1 MTQLCL
7 MWNRYNKNMKRLC
20 KKSLMLFIALL
31 MVNTASARKWTLR
44 ECIDYA
50 LQNNITLQKSQL
62 SKLSAK
68 EDILQSQAALLP
80 SLNATTGHNLSYQP
94 WPETGRATVQNGYVE
109 QSVDKV
115 FYNGSYGVSSN
126 WTVWNGNRNRNTIK
140 LNEMSLE
147 KAEIDSATTAN
158 NIQEQIAQLYVQILY
173 SAEAINV
180 SKKSLETSKTN
191 EQRGQ
196 AFVEVGKM
204 SRADLAQLTSQRAQD
219 EYNIVEAESS
229 LRNYKRQLKQ
239 LLQIVDEEE
248 FDIVVPT
255 TTDEMA
261 LQLVPT
267 LQSVYEAALEQ
278 RPEIKN
284 AQLGIKTSE
293 LNIKMAK
300 AQRLPTVGVSASA
313 ITNTTSMSNNAWGSQ
328 LKNNFNLG
336 AGVNVSIPIFDNRS
350 TKTAVNKAII
360 QREDYILDLKDK
372 QTSLYSTIENYW
384 LQAVTNQEKFK
395 AAKIATASAETSY
408 EMLSG
413 KFEQKLIN
421 IVELM
426 QGRDALLRAQQN
438 ELQSKYL
445 TILNLD
451 MLNFYKTGDLRE

>member
-1 MTQLCL
+1 M
-7 MWNRYNKNMKRLC
+7 NKTLKTGLLIIMAIGF
-20 KKSLMLFIALL
+20 SHPAL
-31 MVNTASARKWTLR
+31 ARKWTLR

-50 LQNNITLQKSQL
+50 LQNNITLQKSSL
-62 SKLSAK
+62 TRLSA
-68 EDILQSQAALLP
+68 EQDIMQSQAALLP
-80 SLNATTGHNLSYQP
+80 SLSANTNQNVSYRP

-115 FYNGSYGVSSN
+115 YYNGSYGVNSN
-126 WTVWNGNRNRNTIK
+126 WTVWNGNRNRNTVK
-140 LNEMSLE
+140 LNKIS
-147 KAEIDSATTAN
+147 AEQAQADSAVTAN

-180 SKKSLETSKTN
+180 HKKSLETSKQN
-191 EQRGQ
+191 ELRGQ

-219 EYNIVEAESS
+219 EYGIVEAESS
-229 LRNYKRQLKQ
+229 LRNFKRQLKQ
-239 LLQIVDEEE
+239 VLQITDDEE
-248 FDIVVPT
+248 FDVVVPN

-261 LQLVPT
+261 LQLIPT

-278 RPEIKN
+278 RPEIKQ
-284 AQLGIKTSE
+284 AKLGIESSN
-293 LNIKMAK
+293 LSIKMAK

-313 ITNTTSMSNNAWGSQ
+313 TTTTSSMSSNAWGSQ

-336 AGVNVSIPIFDNRS
+336 AGVNVSIPIFDNRAA
-350 TKTAVNKAII
+350 KTAINKAML
-360 QREDYILDLKDK
+360 QRERYQLELKDK
-372 QTSLYSTIENYW
+372 QTSLYSSIENYW
-384 LQAVTNQEKFK
+384 LQAVNNQEKFK
-395 AAKIATASAETSY
+395 AAKIATQSAQTSY

-426 QGRDALLRAQQN
+426 QGRDALLKAQQN

-445 TILNLD
+445 AILNID
-451 MLNFYKTGDLRE
+451 MLNFYKSGELSF

>member
-1 MTQLCL
+1 
-7 MWNRYNKNMKRLC
+7 MWNRYNKNMKTLF
-20 KKSLMLFIALL
+20 KKSLMLLIALL
-31 MVNTASARKWTLR
+31 VVNTASARKWTLR

-50 LQNNITLQKSQL
+50 LQNNITLQKSHL

-68 EDILQSQAALLP
+68 EDILQSQSALLP

-219 EYNIVEAESS
+219 EYNIVEAESN

-284 AQLGIKTSE
+284 ALLGIKTSE

-313 ITNTTSMSNNAWGSQ
+313 ITNTTSMSHNAWGSQ

-384 LQAVTNQEKFK
+384 LQAVSNQEKFK

-426 QGRDALLRAQQN
+426 QGRDALLKAQQN

>member
-1 MTQLCL
+1 
-7 MWNRYNKNMKRLC
+7 
-20 KKSLMLFIALL
+20 MLLIAFLV
-31 MVNTASARKWTLR
+31 VNTASARKWTLR

-50 LQNNITLQKSQL
+50 LQNNITLQKSHL

-68 EDILQSQAALLP
+68 EDILQSQSALLP

-180 SKKSLETSKTN
+180 NKKSLETSKTN

-219 EYNIVEAESS
+219 EYNIVEAESN

-284 AQLGIKTSE
+284 ALLGIKTSE

-313 ITNTTSMSNNAWGSQ
+313 ITNTTSMSHNAWGSQ

-384 LQAVTNQEKFK
+384 LQAVSNQEKFK

-426 QGRDALLRAQQN
+426 QGRDALLKAQQN

>member
-1 MTQLCL
+1 MAICL
-7 MWNRYNKNMKRLC
+7 AHP
-20 KKSLMLFIALL
+20 AL
-31 MVNTASARKWTLR
+31 ARQWTLR

-50 LQNNITLQKSQL
+50 LQNNITLQKSSL
-62 SKLSAK
+62 TRRSAQ

-80 SLNATTGHNLSYQP
+80 SLSASTNQNVSYRP
-94 WPETGRATVQNGYVE
+94 WPETGRATVQNGFVQ

-115 FYNGSYGVSSN
+115 FYNGSYGINSN

-140 LNEMSLE
+140 LNKIS
-147 KAEIDSATTAN
+147 AEQAQADSATTAN

-173 SAEAINV
+173 SIDAINV
-180 SKKSLETSKTN
+180 NKKSLETSKQN
-191 EQRGQ
+191 EERGK

-219 EYNIVEAESS
+219 EYNIIASEST

-239 LLQIVDEEE
+239 LLQITNDEE

-255 TTDEMA
+255 TTDEMV
-261 LQLVPT
+261 LQLIPT

-278 RPEIKN
+278 RPEIKR
-284 AQLGIKTSE
+284 AKLGIESSN

-300 AQRLPTVGVSASA
+300 AQRLPTVGVNASA
-313 ITNTTSMSNNAWGSQ
+313 TTTTTSMSNNAWGTQ

-336 AGVNVSIPIFDNRS
+336 AGVNISIPIFDNRMA
-350 TKTAVNKAII
+350 KTAINKALI
-360 QREDYILDLKDK
+360 QRENYMLDLKDK
-372 QTSLYSTIENYW
+372 QTALYSTIENYW
-384 LQAVTNQEKFK
+384 LQAVNNQEKFK
-395 AAKIATASAETSY
+395 AAKIATQSAETSY

-426 QGRDALLRAQQN
+426 QGRDALLKAQQN

-445 TILNLD
+445 TLLNID
-451 MLNFYKTGDLRE
+451 MLHFYMTGELKE

>member
-1 MTQLCL
+1 
-7 MWNRYNKNMKRLC
+7 MKTLF
-20 KKSLMLFIALL
+20 KKSLMLLIALL
-31 MVNTASARKWTLR
+31 VVNTASARKWTLR

-50 LQNNITLQKSQL
+50 LQNNITLQKSHL

-68 EDILQSQAALLP
+68 EDILQSQSALLP

-284 AQLGIKTSE
+284 ALLGIKTSE

-313 ITNTTSMSNNAWGSQ
+313 ITNTTSMSHNAWGSQ

-384 LQAVTNQEKFK
+384 LQAVSNQEKFK

-426 QGRDALLRAQQN
+426 QGRDALLKAQQN

-451 MLNFYKTGDLRE
+451 MLNFFKTGDLRE

>member
-1 MTQLCL
+1 M
-7 MWNRYNKNMKRLC
+7 NKKLKTGLLIIMA
-20 KKSLMLFIALL
+20 IGVTHPAL
-31 MVNTASARKWTLR
+31 ARKWTLR

-50 LQNNITLQKSQL
+50 LQNNITLQKSSL
-62 SKLSAK
+62 TRLSA
-68 EDILQSQAALLP
+68 EQDIMQSQAALLP
-80 SLNATTGHNLSYQP
+80 SLSANTNQNVSYRP
-94 WPETGRATVQNGYVE
+94 WPKTGRATVLNGFVE

-115 FYNGSYGVSSN
+115 YYNGSYGVSSN
-126 WTVWNGNRNRNTIK
+126 WTVWNGNRNRNTVK
-140 LNEMSLE
+140 LNKIS
-147 KAEIDSATTAN
+147 AEQAQADSAVTAN

-180 SKKSLETSKTN
+180 HKKSLETSKQN

-219 EYNIVEAESS
+219 EYGIVEAESS
-229 LRNYKRQLKQ
+229 LRNFKRQLKQ
-239 LLQIVDEEE
+239 VLQITDDEE
-248 FDIVVPT
+248 FDVVVPN

-261 LQLVPT
+261 LQLIPT

-278 RPEIKN
+278 RPEIKQ
-284 AQLGIKTSE
+284 AKLGIESSN
-293 LNIKMAK
+293 LSIKMAK

-313 ITNTTSMSNNAWGSQ
+313 TTTTSSMSSNAWGSQ

-336 AGVNVSIPIFDNRS
+336 AGVNVSIPIFDNRAA
-350 TKTAVNKAII
+350 KTAINKAMI
-360 QREDYILDLKDK
+360 QRERYQLELKDK
-372 QTSLYSTIENYW
+372 QTSLYSSIENYW
-384 LQAVTNQEKFK
+384 LQAVNNQEKFK
-395 AAKIATASAETSY
+395 AAKIATQSAQTSY

-426 QGRDALLRAQQN
+426 QGRDALLKAQQN

-445 TILNLD
+445 AILNID
-451 MLNFYKTGDLRE
+451 MLNFYKSGELSKTP